1 MSLLTYNLSD
11 KEIGAISFP
20 FVPFEQGSFGMGIFT
35 NQGDTVT
42 IENNMFYSPL
52 VPKEKSGF
60 TMDIAASYSQYPP
73 SMLFKSG
80 SNDTIYRMKSNGI
93 EPSFVVKLDNSDKQ
107 IARSLDITDFAG
119 MRNLEDENDIAMTD
133 IMETEKTLYLRF
145 RYQHINHVASIN
157 KETGNVKIEKCHQ
170 PKDYMT
176 MARANLLQ
184 GMSGTRSYKNFPVWG
199 RVENKELIQVIIP
212 YELSLYVNEP
222 ITIPTELKNIKED
235 ENPVFAFYR
244 L

>member
-20 FVPFEQGSFGMGIFT
+20 FVPFEQGSFEMGIFT

-80 SNDTIYRMKSNGI
+80 SN
-93 EPSFVVKLDNSDKQ
+93 
-107 IARSLDITDFAG
+107 
-119 MRNLEDENDIAMTD
+119 
-133 IMETEKTLYLRF
+133 YL
-145 RYQHINHVASIN
+145 
-157 KETGNVKIEKCHQ
+157 
-170 PKDYMT
+170 
-176 MARANLLQ
+176 
-184 GMSGTRSYKNFPVWG
+184 
-199 RVENKELIQVIIP
+199 
-212 YELSLYVNEP
+212 
-222 ITIPTELKNIKED
+222 
-235 ENPVFAFYR
+235 AF
-244 L
+244 